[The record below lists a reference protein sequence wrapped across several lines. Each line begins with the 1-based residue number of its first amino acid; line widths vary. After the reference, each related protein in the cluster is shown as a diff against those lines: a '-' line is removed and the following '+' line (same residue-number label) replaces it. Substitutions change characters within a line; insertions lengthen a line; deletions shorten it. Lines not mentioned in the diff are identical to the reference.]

1 MAMRGG
7 AVYAARQGHPEMR
20 HRSARNHRS
29 RLRCAGL
36 LLTLLLLGA
45 SVERVEAWGP
55 HAQITKAAL
64 AVLPERARCE
74 ELLGEENL
82 TALIA
87 YSWLPDQQGE
97 DLGSFY
103 ADDYLLIPAHP
114 RYPPHAVPGVRA
126 TYPAYFRR
134 ALQAL
139 RTETPANA
147 CRQLGPL
154 IHLVEDSGA
163 PPHARPKTPH
173 HSELEN
179 WIRSDAITISGYRPR
194 LLGRTD
200 DEALAA
206 LQQRMEGLIAFA
218 AQSAERALPLVS
230 SPKPDRAQVEP
241 ILLEAALE
249 CARVVADLLHTLF
262 TLGLAPQPEG
272 ASLTGTVTAAEIPL
286 RNDHGARI
294 VLLGTEFGTL
304 ALTADESPAVGW
316 RGSYHLRNLPQGTY
330 RVLAYRT
337 GSRPQVSVPITLMAG
352 KTAHLDFTLPP
363 TDPAG
368 NLVENPDATL
378 SYLQEGVPDRWR
390 RVRVG
395 GKRVWQSAAARV
407 KPGVSYRLGAALKD
421 PAARVH
427 FRFLLRVMK
436 REWNSTLVSL
446 PAGDTAPAEKR
457 FTPGILHSAIQVF
470 IESDKPLVEAIDRVW
485 VVPEME

>member
-1 MAMRGG
+1 
-7 AVYAARQGHPEMR
+7 MR

-436 REWNSTLVSL
+436 RGGTPLSFPACWRHRPRREAFHSRHPSL
-446 PAGDTAPAEKR
+446 SD
-457 FTPGILHSAIQVF
+457 PGVHRERQTT
-470 IESDKPLVEAIDRVW
+470 RRGN
-485 VVPEME
+485 

>member
-179 WIRSDAITISGYRPR
+179 WIRRYRPR

>member
-1 MAMRGG
+1 
-7 AVYAARQGHPEMR
+7 MR

>member
-1 MAMRGG
+1 MR
-7 AVYAARQGHPEMR
+7 YRL
-20 HRSARNHRS
+20 ARNRRS
-29 RLRCAGL
+29 KLRCAGL

-45 SVERVEAWGP
+45 RAERVEAWGP
-55 HAQITKAAL
+55 HAEITKAAL
-64 AVLPERARCE
+64 AVLPERARWE

-114 RYPPHAVPGVRA
+114 RYPPHGMPGVRA

-139 RTETPANA
+139 RTETPVNA

-163 PPHARPKTPH
+163 PPHARPNTPH

-179 WIRSDAITISGYRPR
+179 WIRTDAITIAGYRPR

-200 DEALAA
+200 DEALTA
-206 LQQRMEGLIAFA
+206 LQRRMDRLIAFA
-218 AQSAERALPLVS
+218 AERAERALPLVS
-230 SPKPDRAQVEP
+230 APKPNRAQVEP

-272 ASLTGTVTAAEIPL
+272 ASLSGTVTAAEIPL

-304 ALTADESPAVGW
+304 AVTAEEMPAAGW
-316 RGSYHLRNLPQGTY
+316 RGAYHLRNLPEGTY

-337 GSRPQVSVPITLMAG
+337 GSRPQVSDPITLVAG
-352 KTAHLDFTLPP
+352 KTAHLDFTLPS
-363 TDPAG
+363 TEPAG
-368 NLVENPDATL
+368 NLVENPDVTL
-378 SYLQEGVPDRWR
+378 SYLQEGAPDRWR
-390 RVRVG
+390 RVQVG
-395 GKRVWQSAAARV
+395 GKRVWQSAPARV
-407 KPGVSYRLGAALKD
+407 KSGVSYRLGAALKD

-436 REWNSTLVSL
+436 REWNATLVSL
-446 PAGDTAPAEKR
+446 PPGETAPAEKR
-457 FTPGILHSAIQVF
+457 FAPNILHSAVQVLV
-470 IESDKPLVEAIDRVW
+470 ETDKPLAEAIDRVW
-485 VVPEME
+485 VVPEVE